1 MSSNITIQ
9 RICQNCKNE
18 FTAKTTVTK
27 FCSMKCSKASWRNEK
42 RNSKI
47 DNSNIETRLNK
58 IASIEDLKAKEFL
71 TVKNVATLLNCSV
84 RSVYYY
90 IDNGTIH
97 AVNLGERITRIK
109 RTEIDK
115 IFERLQKVTT
125 EAPPT
130 PPEAKEYEVEDC
142 YTITEVQTKYNISQ
156 TGLYLLMIKNNIP
169 KIKKWR
175 YVYVPKELIDN
186 LFKV

>member
-9 RICQNCKNE
+9 RICIQCNQE

-27 FCSMKCSKASWRNEK
+27 YCSLKCASKFNKQKVKNA
-42 RNSKI
+42 KI
-47 DNSNIETRLNK
+47 EVSNKETQGIKNYS
-58 IASIEDLKAKEFL
+58 AENLKEREFL
-71 TVKNVATLLNCSV
+71 TVTQASKVIGCSRRNIYKMIKANKLFATNILEKK
-84 RSVYYY
+84 
-90 IDNGTIH
+90 TI
-97 AVNLGERITRIK
+97 IK

-115 IFERLQKVTT
+115 LFERIQNPPT
-125 EAPPT
+125 EVPPT
-130 PPEAKEYEVEDC
+130 PIKAKEYEIEDC

-156 TGLYLLMIKNNIP
+156 SGLYLLMMKNNIP

-186 LFKV
+186 LFKL

>member
-42 RNSKI
+42 RNVKI
-47 DNSNIETRLNK
+47 DNSNLETRLNK
-58 IASIEDLKAKEFL
+58 IAPIIDLKAKEFL
-71 TVKNVATLLNCSV
+71 KVKEVAILLNCSV

-109 RTEIDK
+109 RNEIDNLFK
-115 IFERLQKVTT
+115 KMKSTPT
-125 EAPPT
+125 ETPPP
-130 PPEAKEYEVEDC
+130 PPEAKEYDILEC
-142 YTITEVQTKYNISQ
+142 YTITEVQTKYNISPA
-156 TGLYLLMIKNNIP
+156 GLYLLMQKNNIP

-175 YVYVPKELIDN
+175 YVYAPKELIDN
-186 LFKV
+186 LFKL